1 MADYEYRAITIPAG
15 SSTGHVRDIL
25 GIHAEY
31 GDWELLR
38 HAVFQG
44 GVRKVTIR
52 RRVRPDPL
60 PPLPS

>member
-1 MADYEYRAITIPAG
+1 MAEYEYRAITLPAG
-15 SSTGHVRDIL
+15 SSTGHVREIL

-38 HAVFQG
+38 HAVYTG

-52 RRVRPDPL
+52 RRVRRDPL